1 MNCWKIVA
9 KKDGCYSLKC
19 KQASLETKEKGII
32 FHHKLN

>member
-9 KKDGCYSLKC
+9 KKDGCYPLKC